1 MGKPGASLFLLY
13 TGCVN
18 QWINQLLF
26 ISHNTEDILYYR
38 LVFEVDQ
45 MEEKIMVVINGG
57 LNKRLF
63 VPNNRLFSW
72 DVCKSIK
79 YAINLNQPI
88 F

>member
-1 MGKPGASLFLLY
+1 MGKPGACISLLY

-18 QWINQLLF
+18 QWSNQLLF
-26 ISHNTEDILYYR
+26 ISHNTVRYR

-45 MEEKIMVVINGG
+45 TEEIMVLINGG
-57 LNKRLF
+57 LNKLL
-63 VPNNRLFSW
+63 NNRLFSW

-79 YAINLNQPI
+79 YSINLNQPI

>member
-45 MEEKIMVVINGG
+45 MEETIMVVINGG
-57 LNKRLF
+57 LNKRLCLFLTIDFSLGMF
-63 VPNNRLFSW
+63 V
-72 DVCKSIK
+72 
-79 YAINLNQPI
+79 NLLNTL
-88 F
+88 